1 MTENILENIRA
12 DNDFIGIDNILLW
25 INEMNVKVI
34 GKVIGEIKNIKLA
47 LLGENA

>member
-25 INEMNVKVI
+25 INEMNC
-34 GKVIGEIKNIKLA
+34 KVIGEIKNIKLA